1 MNIFGISR
9 DPNTLRYIKTMQKD
23 VLCVCLHSVSG
34 VSGAFVMPNPEC
46 RIDEGLGFRCSV

>member
-23 VLCVCLHSVSG
+23 VLCVSPQC
-34 VSGAFVMPNPEC
+34 
-46 RIDEGLGFRCSV
+46 FRGIGCIRDAKSRMQDR